1 MCLHLAYMHSVNAN
15 KIFSSP
21 FIIIFRRRRIYV
33 RDKEVLLY
41 NCTICELIENGFLTD
56 TLKIR
61 FKF

>member
-15 KIFSSP
+15 KIFSLP

-41 NCTICELIENGFLTD
+41 NLRVNRKWLFNIKD